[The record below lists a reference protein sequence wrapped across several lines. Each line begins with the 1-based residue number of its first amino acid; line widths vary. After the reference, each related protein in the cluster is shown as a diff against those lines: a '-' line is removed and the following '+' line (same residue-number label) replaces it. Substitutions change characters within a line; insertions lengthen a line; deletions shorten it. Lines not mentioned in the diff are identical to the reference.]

1 LDQADEKI
9 RNLIKI
15 LQNHGWSIAEI
26 LEKMEFFGAR
36 DRIEAALNEAKIEK
50 KK

>member
-1 LDQADEKI
+1 MKD
-9 RNLIKI
+9 
-15 LQNHGWSIAEI
+15 I

-36 DRIEAALNEAKIEK
+36 DRIEAAIQPPPEK